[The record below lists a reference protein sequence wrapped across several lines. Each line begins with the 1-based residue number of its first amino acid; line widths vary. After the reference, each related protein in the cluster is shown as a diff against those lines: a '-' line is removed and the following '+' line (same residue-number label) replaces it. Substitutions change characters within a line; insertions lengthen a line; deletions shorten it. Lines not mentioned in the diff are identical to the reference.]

1 VSEGFRIEPLDG
13 DGVRLIGELDLASYD
28 QAAHQLSR
36 LLEPDGDVTLDI
48 SELSFVDSSG
58 IRLFIRL
65 HLALEGRGTL
75 TLRSPTPQVARILRM
90 SGVADVGIGV
100 EESGQ

>member
-1 VSEGFRIEPLDG
+1 VSEGFRIEPFDG

-28 QAAHQLSR
+28 EATRELSS
-36 LLEPDGDVTLDI
+36 LFETDGDVMLDL

-75 TLRSPTPQVARILRM
+75 TLRSPTPHVARILQM
-90 SGVADVGIGV
+90 SGLADVGVRV
-100 EESGQ
+100 ERDES